1 MENKKSY
8 YIFLDDKKI
17 DVSEKVYKEYWKETN
32 RERYLYRLDKE
43 NHLRFFSELENED
56 SRSVEERLADSNVDV
71 EKIFDVKFQIEELHK
86 ALDRLSPEEREI
98 IQALFFDEKT
108 QEEVAE
114 KLGINQRTVGRKR
127 NKILKKLKVILDDLV

>member
-17 DVSEKVYKEYWKETN
+17 NVSEKVYKEYWKETN

-43 NHLRFFSELENED
+43 NHLRFFSELEDED
-56 SRSVEERLADSNVDV
+56 SRSIEERLSDSSIDV

-108 QEEVAE
+108 ETAVGDS
-114 KLGINQRTVGRKR
+114 LGVTQQAIHKRKSS
-127 NKILKKLKVILDDLV
+127 ILSKLKCFLEEK

>member
-1 MENKKSY
+1 MENKKNY

-108 QEEVAE
+108 LEKVGEEFGISHPAVIKRKKKILE
-114 KLGINQRTVGRKR
+114 KLR
-127 NKILKKLKVILDDLV
+127 KILEQ

>member
-108 QEEVAE
+108 LEKVGEEFGISHPAVIKRKKKILE
-114 KLGINQRTVGRKR
+114 KLR
-127 NKILKKLKVILDDLV
+127 KILEQ